1 MSTGGTPGRDSVACL
16 VLAAGGGRRFGR
28 GGPKQLAP
36 LAGRP
41 LIEHV
46 LTHADAAAVARVVVV
61 LGAEADAV
69 QGRIDPHGADLV
81 VCGSWEEGMSA
92 GLKAGIAS
100 VAGCDAAVILL
111 GDQPLITAAAIDRVV
126 AARRPDRDAVRATYH
141 GRPGHPVVLEQGLF
155 AAIDRLEGDAG
166 ARSLLAAGRIV
177 TVPCED
183 VADPLDVDSPADL
196 RAAERAL
203 AR

>member
-1 MSTGGTPGRDSVACL
+1 MSGAATSGRDSVACL

-46 LTHADAAAVARVVVV
+46 LAHAGAAAVGRVIVV
-61 LGAEADAV
+61 LGAGADAIHE
-69 QGRIDPHGADLV
+69 RIALHGAELV
-81 VCGSWEEGMSA
+81 VCRAWEEGMSA
-92 GLKAGIAS
+92 PLKAGIAA
-100 VAGCDAAVILL
+100 VAGCDAAVVLL

-126 AARRPDRDAVRATYH
+126 AARRRDRDAVRATYG
-141 GRPGHPVVLEQGLF
+141 GRPGHPVVLERGLF
-155 AAIDRLEGDAG
+155 AAIGRLEGDAG
-166 ARSLLAAGRIV
+166 ARSLLAAGRTV
-177 TVPCED
+177 AVPCED